1 MNPQLTKMGRT
12 DLNGDGEY
20 AFLYRELL
28 FNIEHVEKVNEGELG
43 HSRIL
48 IGTRGPKYGQHPTA
62 APATAHA
69 FRTRDA
75 CLGMAQTLRAAS
87 LVTSACSGGRNSP
100 FSQPIASSFQR
111 IRTVV
116 IAIGD
121 NGTCADL
128 CRREAA
134 LGSRRSR
141 IRGKSVVWTVP

>member
-1 MNPQLTKMGRT
+1 MGRT

-75 CLGMAQTLRAAS
+75 CLGMAHTLRGLLPWS
-87 LVTSACSGGRNSP
+87 LRPAPAG
-100 FSQPIASSFQR
+100 
-111 IRTVV
+111 
-116 IAIGD
+116 AI
-121 NGTCADL
+121 
-128 CRREAA
+128 
-134 LGSRRSR
+134 RRSASR
-141 IRGKSVVWTVP
+141 LPHHFSGSGRS